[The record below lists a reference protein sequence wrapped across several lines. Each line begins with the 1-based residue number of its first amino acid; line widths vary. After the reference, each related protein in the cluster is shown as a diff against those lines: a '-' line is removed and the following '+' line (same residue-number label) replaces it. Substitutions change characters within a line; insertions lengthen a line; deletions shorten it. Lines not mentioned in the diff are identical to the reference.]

1 MYGPDLTR
9 IVLDAGFTR
18 DSVEKV
24 KTGLKKQEVL
34 VKEPETGSWALAP
47 RFVDLG
53 AAVPAHSTPR
63 IEDPQDTR
71 VSRIILEALTAAGE
85 AGLAGG
91 ALVEAAR
98 SRGIP
103 RSKAAATRQSLRAAG
118 LIECDLAHGAL
129 ADREAVPVT
138 DLRNLLAQPPG
149 RDRHSVTAT
158 SAPDEPALCGSTG
171 IAHKRRDGLQGSA

>member
-1 MYGPDLTR
+1 M
-9 IVLDAGFTR
+9 
-18 DSVEKV
+18 

-47 RFVDLG
+47 RFLEPG

-71 VSRIILEALTAAGE
+71 VGRIILEALTAAGE

-91 ALVEAAR
+91 ELVEAAR

-103 RSKAAATRQSLRAAG
+103 RSEVAATRQSLRAAG
-118 LIECDLAHGAL
+118 LIDCDLAHGARWRI
-129 ADREAVPVT
+129 ARSSRSRTCETFPPN
-138 DLRNLLAQPPG
+138 LRDG
-149 RDRHSVTAT
+149 TAT
-158 SAPDEPALCGSTG
+158 P
-171 IAHKRRDGLQGSA
+171 